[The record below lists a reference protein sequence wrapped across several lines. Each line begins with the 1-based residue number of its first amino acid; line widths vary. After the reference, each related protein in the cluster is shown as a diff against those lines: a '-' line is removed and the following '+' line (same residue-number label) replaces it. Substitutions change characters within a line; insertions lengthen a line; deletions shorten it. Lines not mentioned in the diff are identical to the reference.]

1 VDQRVSLPLEDPID
15 REKYPE
21 PFQFLQDLC
30 VEQIQ
35 NRHKDIFKD
44 IPCILRTG
52 EVNAK
57 WHKGTAY
64 EAKFQDLPAVHPSTK
79 TLSRLLDYLPAIKT
93 GNLQLIL
100 VFLVEDKDQTRVAL
114 KAEEVQARKLAQKE
128 KELELEL
135 QRLEEEEAD
144 LISNEGRNPTNSSK
158 PARGARKSSPQ
169 NSKPVSKP
177 AIATSSH
184 KKVSVF

>member
-1 VDQRVSLPLEDPID
+1 MDQRVSLPLEDPID
-15 REKYPE
+15 REKCPE

-114 KAEEVQARKLAQKE
+114 KAEEVQTRKLAQKE

-144 LISNEGRNPTNSSK
+144 LISNEGRNPTNSS
-158 PARGARKSSPQ
+158 R
-169 NSKPVSKP
+169 PVSKP
-177 AIATSSH
+177 ALATSSH